1 MVFYLAKG
9 ICESN
14 LFFQKI
20 YIVWKKPTGLFDFN
34 QKEDWFEPNVA
45 KKPCLF
51 DLGTLKYPFFVV
63 LIQTWEETCSLHK
76 DILDLEKKF
85 LTEISQIL
93 LFPCKV

>member
-63 LIQTWEETCSLHK
+63 LIQTW
-76 DILDLEKKF
+76 
-85 LTEISQIL
+85 
-93 LFPCKV
+93 